1 MIFQKQS
8 LKQKTSQTI
17 RQKQIGRVKLAQL
30 FSLPEDEF
38 RKLITEIEKDSFF
51 QELVR
56 KWRVVNYKKFSGVRI
71 PFSLSL
77 NEQIVSS
84 SENFDLESLLHQNS
98 KVIPILKKVGAIIGK
113 DRFSELLYKGMDVSE
128 ITEKCKLT
136 REEKE
141 TFKIFLDKFE
151 LEKMVSGTQET

>member
-98 KVIPILKKVGAIIGK
+98 KAIPILKKIGAIIGK